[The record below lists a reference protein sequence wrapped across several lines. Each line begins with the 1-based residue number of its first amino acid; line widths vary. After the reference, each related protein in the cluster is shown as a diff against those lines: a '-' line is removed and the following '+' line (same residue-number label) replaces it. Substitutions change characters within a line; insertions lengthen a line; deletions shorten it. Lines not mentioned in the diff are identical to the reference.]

1 MKKTYIA
8 PETIMIN
15 TVVETAIL
23 GASDNS
29 RQTIGEG
36 GSYDIGGGVTVIGDN
51 TSDEDDDDEGGALGK
66 CNPWSAWDDEW

>member
-1 MKKTYIA
+1 
-8 PETIMIN
+8 MIN

-36 GSYDIGGGVTVIGDN
+36 GSYDIGGGVTVIGGD
-51 TSDEDDDDEGGALGK
+51 TSDEDEGGSMGK